1 MVPCVQTHSQA
12 KDVQTGSQPK
22 HVEGEISDKVC
33 VQKNSQVKGVGGMC
47 GMVPGVQKCDQ
58 TKHVEGGMSDKVCV
72 QMSDLGGTETKIELR
87 KNVQGGKMLPVMGGQ
102 VT

>member
-1 MVPCVQTHSQA
+1 MGSIMPFMGVYGKSNTIV
-12 KDVQTGSQPK
+12 TGSQPK

-87 KNVQGGKMLPVMGGQ
+87 KNVQGGKMV
-102 VT
+102 